1 MSALILLY
9 GKKGGADLNYNYRDI
24 IGNLE
29 RFHLLRKLFIQRSMI
44 NSELHFGQFAVMN
57 YIYDHDGCT
66 QADLAE
72 NLKVTPASI
81 ATSTKRLQKAEM
93 ITKRIDEDNLR
104 CKHLSVTDK
113 GKAEIVQSRRLFDDY
128 DSRLFSD
135 FTDEELSVFNQCLI
149 RLIIK
154 MSEAEGFESENYNDV
169 PISMLIHK
177 VIENSAKKQID
188 INEEN

>member
-1 MSALILLY
+1 MFALILLY

-93 ITKRIDEDNLR
+93 ITKRIDW
-104 CKHLSVTDK
+104 
-113 GKAEIVQSRRLFDDY
+113 Y
-128 DSRLFSD
+128 
-135 FTDEELSVFNQCLI
+135 
-149 RLIIK
+149 
-154 MSEAEGFESENYNDV
+154 
-169 PISMLIHK
+169 
-177 VIENSAKKQID
+177 
-188 INEEN
+188 

>member
-1 MSALILLY
+1 M
-9 GKKGGADLNYNYRDI
+9 NYNYRDI

-135 FTDEELSVFNQCLI
+135 FPDEELSVFNQCLI
-149 RLIIK
+149 KLIIK
-154 MSEAEGFESENYNDV
+154 MSEAEGIESENYNDV